1 MQKIGVLEKA
11 IILEN
16 LEEIGG
22 KCRGLF
28 LVDQKLRGLYGIL
41 TFVEDFLFY

>member
-1 MQKIGVLEKA
+1 MQKIGVLEKT

-16 LEEIGG
+16 QEEIGG
-22 KCRGLF
+22 KCRVLF
-28 LVDQKLRGLYGIL
+28 LVDQKPRGLYGIL